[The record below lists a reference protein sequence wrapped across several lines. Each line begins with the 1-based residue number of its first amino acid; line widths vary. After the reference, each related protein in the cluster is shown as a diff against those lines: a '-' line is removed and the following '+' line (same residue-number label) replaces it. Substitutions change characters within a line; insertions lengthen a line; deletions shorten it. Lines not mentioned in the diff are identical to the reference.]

1 MISHTSIMMF
11 LAHIILLLGIPT
23 ALVGAVPMTPVT
35 KDLALSERASS
46 GYWVANVKRQ
56 GVAAFNKNADYQ
68 VFRNVKDFGAKGKP
82 CMVFIQIQMLMS
94 N

>member
-1 MISHTSIMMF
+1 MF

-46 GYWVANVKRQ
+46 GYWVANVNRQ

-68 VFRNVKDFGAKGKP
+68 VFRNVKDFGAKGKLY
-82 CMVFIQIQMLMS
+82 MIFYQIRMLMF

>member
-68 VFRNVKDFGAKGKP
+68 VFRNVKDFGAKGKLY
-82 CMVFIQIQMLMS
+82 MIFYQKRMLMF